1 MLIRFFLFA
10 RNFVRREFYQPFDQ
24 PSSSAPFPVYI
35 YILSYHSFMQA
46 RFQEIYPQGEILTE
60 TSRLETIPRL
70 CSTMPQEPR
79 QPPRSAIKAKV
90 TVYLPRKKISSLD
103 ETNAYD
109 RLVKKWNRCE
119 LHSWITEIATLVTW
133 DSSKFFFFFFLVSKS
148 VGIEKSYFYFYVSND
163 TIFRFTRVC
172 VYTRVL

>member
-1 MLIRFFLFA
+1 MFHRKFILSITITRFETFQPIIHVNSIFLIRAQFRSTRILSTLWSTFLLCPLP
-10 RNFVRREFYQPFDQ
+10 R
-24 PSSSAPFPVYI
+24 I
-35 YILSYHSFMQA
+35 YIFYLTTRLCKLAFKS
-46 RFQEIYPQGEILTE
+46 EIYPQGEILTE
-60 TSRLETIPRL
+60 TSRLGTIPRL

-133 DSSKFFFFFFLVSKS
+133 DSSKGFSLFFFFFFWFPRAL
-148 VGIEKSYFYFYVSND
+148 E
-163 TIFRFTRVC
+163 
-172 VYTRVL
+172 